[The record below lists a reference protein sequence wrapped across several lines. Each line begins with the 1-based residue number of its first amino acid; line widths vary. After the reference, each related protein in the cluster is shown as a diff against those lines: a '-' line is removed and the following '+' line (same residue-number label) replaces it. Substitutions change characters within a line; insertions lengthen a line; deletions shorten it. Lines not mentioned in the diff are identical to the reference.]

1 MGNVVLV
8 PFEHSLSHQTDKVR
22 FDVSGTQG
30 AASMFWRWLP
40 PRPGEAPRGWKT
52 AVALT
57 VTFAALTALAR
68 FACTDSEGNV
78 GFWPANGAL
87 VVAWLVLPRR
97 LSLAVSL
104 CSLLLNIWIN
114 GFFRYTPFQNILY
127 AGLNTEV
134 SLVTAILAKRFCGAA
149 IDLSRLTRFAVFS
162 VCAGVACASEAAVGE
177 AFNGV
182 TVGYTSIVHEWLQW
196 TLSDTIGLIISTPA
210 ILLAARFRAHSRYFP
225 TSDLERAGLA
235 VLTIASGCWAFSQG
249 TSTAFLFTYPA
260 LILTAFR
267 AGPPLVLLNAL
278 ALSVIASAYTAHGLG
293 PLGTIA
299 GPGLVDRQ
307 EALQPYLISLLLSAL
322 PSNSALGERNRNAV
336 RLTRLHG
343 LARDARAAAVAASRA
358 KTDFIA
364 NISHEIRTPLN
375 GILGMT
381 ELLIAR
387 IPDPDHLARLRI
399 LQDSG
404 TGLLTVLNDI
414 LDISKIETGAVTL
427 DPVDLDLERLVHDA
441 VSTFRALAERKG
453 LHYALDISAAVAGSY
468 VGDEGRI
475 RQVLN
480 NLISNAMKFTE
491 AGEVRVAVTPV
502 EGGVAF
508 AISDTG
514 IGISPEHVQQLF
526 QRFSQ
531 ADTSTTRR
539 FGGTGLGLAISSDL
553 ATLMGGQITVATA
566 PGQGSTFTFQL
577 PLARSH
583 AALAPAP
590 EEPSETAV
598 DRMPPGLRILA
609 AEDNHV
615 NQLVLAA
622 LLEAGEVELSLV
634 SNGQDAVEA
643 YGQSGFDLIL
653 MDMLMPVMDGPRAI
667 SNIRQLERAHGRART
682 PIIVLTANAMQHQ
695 LDGYSNL
702 DIDGV
707 VAKPVNVGALY
718 HAIAQAIS
726 ADSGRGPLKDV
737 ADQPGAAVKRAR

>member
-1 MGNVVLV
+1 
-8 PFEHSLSHQTDKVR
+8 
-22 FDVSGTQG
+22 
-30 AASMFWRWLP
+30 MFWRWLP

-52 AVALT
+52 ALALT

-114 GFFRYTPFQNILY
+114 GFFQYTPFQNVLY

-149 IDLSRLTRFAVFS
+149 VDLSRLTRFAVFS

-210 ILLAARFRAHSRYFP
+210 ILLAAR
-225 TSDLERAGLA
+225 
-235 VLTIASGCWAFSQG
+235 
-249 TSTAFLFTYPA
+249 
-260 LILTAFR
+260 FR

-427 DPVDLDLERLVHDA
+427 DPVDFDLERLVNDA

-453 LHYALDISAAVAGSY
+453 LHYALDISPVVAGSY

-590 EEPSETAV
+590 GAPCETSA
-598 DRMPPGLRILA
+598 DRIPPGLRILA

-726 ADSGRGPLKDV
+726 ADIRRVPPKDE
-737 ADQPGAAVKRAR
+737 AAVKRAR